1 MGSHTLYVIS
11 RILESSAVECG
22 FTSLPSRAVA
32 CAWSCASL
40 PSLELCME
48 LCLSLSVSLFCRV
61 VFAAATAHW

>member
-32 CAWSCASL
+32 CAYGAV
-40 PSLELCME
+40 P
-48 LCLSLSVSLFCRV
+48 LSVGVSVRLYLPLPLR
-61 VFAAATAHW
+61 TGNAHLA